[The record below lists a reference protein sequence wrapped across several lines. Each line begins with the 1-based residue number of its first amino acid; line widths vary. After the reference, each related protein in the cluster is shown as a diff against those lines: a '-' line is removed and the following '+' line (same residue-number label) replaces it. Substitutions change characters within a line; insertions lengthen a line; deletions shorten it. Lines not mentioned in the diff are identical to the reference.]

1 MPKGNLFAIGGV
13 QTTGLGGAGGYNFS
27 GYTNSF
33 NVGNGL
39 SFDAG
44 KAIGAAGGTSGSGS
58 GGFGGGKAAALQTAA
73 GVGLEVA
80 GNIGRSEDNK
90 RGLWDVAD
98 PMHHLAGGR
107 ESAVGNALGDTG
119 VGLFKAGAQSGN
131 PWLMLAGGVSKFLGS
146 SINGLFGT
154 KVDKVALDRANMSI
168 NTNRN
173 FVSNAKTLDELR
185 GPASM
190 TQADVYTGSLFNSA
204 DDKNEALRKDMRS
217 AFNWADA
224 SMRNNARNIISDKY
238 EDNMR
243 RFSAFGGPLDIAVDN
258 NDMGAINYGFMQDYL
273 TNKKQEISNR
283 NKMAGL
289 TQMPA
294 FMPNSFAIGG
304 DLQVNGGDWT
314 TGLTHIDAG
323 LSHEEN
329 PNEGVQLGVDSEG
342 IPNLVEENETVW
354 NDYVF
359 SNRILADEA
368 TKQMFRLPKKKDI
381 TFADISK

>member
-1 MPKGNLFAIGGV
+1 MKNNKLYTVNRWNRPAFMPEGNLFLGGGGLWNGGNSGFIPFDSDAAAKDVESVKGIQFNPTQANNVFSKGLSLNQQIARDGYNPGTVGQQIDSLTTSSSDSGVTKSVSIKPTTIQAIGMASNFMDSIP
-13 QTTGLGGAGGYNFS
+13 TG
-27 GYTNSF
+27 
-33 NVGNGL
+33 
-39 SFDAG
+39 D
-44 KAIGAAGGTSGSGS
+44 
-58 GGFGGGKAAALQTAA
+58 
-73 GVGLEVA
+73 
-80 GNIGRSEDNK
+80 K
-90 RGLWDVAD
+90 RGMWDTLD

-107 ESAVGNALGDTG
+107 ESAVGNVLGDTG

-146 SINGLFGT
+146 GINGLFGT
-154 KVDKVALDRANMSI
+154 KVDKVALDRANTSI
-168 NTNRN
+168 NTNKN
-173 FVSNAKTLDELR
+173 FVSNAETLDELR

-204 DDKNEALRKDMRS
+204 DDKNEALRRDMRS

-224 SMRNNARNIISDKY
+224 SIRNNARNIISDKY

-304 DLQVNGGDWT
+304 DLQTNKRKY
-314 TGLTHIDAG
+314 
-323 LSHEEN
+323 S
-329 PNEGVQLGVDSEG
+329 LGKIYDVSEKEA
-342 IPNLVEENETVW
+342 NLLKAMGYEFTVI
-354 NDYVF
+354 N
-359 SNRILADEA
+359 
-368 TKQMFRLPKKKDI
+368 
-381 TFADISK
+381 